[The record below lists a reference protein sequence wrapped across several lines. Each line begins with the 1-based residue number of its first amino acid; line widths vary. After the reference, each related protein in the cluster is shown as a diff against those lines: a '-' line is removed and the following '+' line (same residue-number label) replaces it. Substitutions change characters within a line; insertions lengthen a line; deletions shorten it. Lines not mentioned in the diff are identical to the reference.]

1 MTESRALVGIDGGGS
16 AVRVVV
22 TTPDLTLLGQA
33 EGGAVNPG
41 TVGRAAAA
49 VTIQNAVRAALDAA
63 GVSHERVAVVGIG
76 VAGAAASHSAGW
88 LREVVSGVTPGA
100 RVVPSAD
107 YEIALVGALG
117 RRRGVL
123 ILAGTGSLAYG
134 VNARGRSALAG
145 GWGYLLGDE
154 GSGYWLGLEGLRAVV
169 RAADGRGPQTALSA
183 ALLEALE
190 LSGARDLIAWLY
202 RAGVPRTPAIA
213 RLAEV
218 VLAAAADGDPAAGA
232 LVARGAQEL
241 AHAARAVMR
250 ALSMRRPAI
259 AFAGGLLSAPNPLS
273 EALCA
278 RLGLPALPTARYS
291 PAIGAALLARD
302 ALKAQ
307 L

>member
-1 MTESRALVGIDGGGS
+1 MTEPRVLVGIDGGGS
-16 AVRVVV
+16 TVRVVV
-22 TTPDLTLLGQA
+22 TTADLTLLGQA
-33 EGGAVNPG
+33 EGGAANPG
-41 TVGRAAAA
+41 TVGRDTAT
-49 VTIQNAVRAALDAA
+49 VTIQNAMRAALHAA
-63 GVSHERVAVVGIG
+63 GVPRERVAVVGIG

-88 LREVVSGVTPGA
+88 LREVVNGVTPGA
-100 RVVPSAD
+100 RVIPSAD

-123 ILAGTGSLAYG
+123 VLAGTGSLAYG

-183 ALLEALE
+183 ALLEAVGLP
-190 LSGARDLIAWLY
+190 SARDLIAWLY
-202 RAGVPRTPAIA
+202 RADVPRTPEIA
-213 RLAEV
+213 RLAEP
-218 VLAAAADGDPAAGA
+218 VLAAATNGDPAAQA
-232 LVARGAQEL
+232 LVARGAREL
-241 AHAARAVMR
+241 DRAARAVMR

-273 EALCA
+273 DALCA
-278 RLGLPALPTARYS
+278 RLGLPALPVARSS

-302 ALKAQ
+302 ALKAHS
-307 L
+307 

>member
-1 MTESRALVGIDGGGS
+1 MTDLRVLVGIDGGGS
-16 AVRVVV
+16 TVRAVV
-22 TTPDLTLLGQA
+22 TAPDLTLLGQA
-33 EGGAVNPG
+33 EGGAANPG

-49 VTIQNAVRAALDAA
+49 ETIQGTVRAALHAA
-63 GVSHERVAVVGIG
+63 GIAHERVAAVGIG
-76 VAGAAASHSAGW
+76 VAGAAASHSADW
-88 LREVVSGVTPGA
+88 LREVVGGVTPGA

-117 RRRGVL
+117 ERRGVL
-123 ILAGTGSLAYG
+123 VLAGTGSLAYG

-169 RAADGRGPQTALSA
+169 RAADGRGPATALSA
-183 ALLEALE
+183 ALLKALQ
-190 LSGARDLIAWLY
+190 LPDARDLIAWLY
-202 RAGVPRTPAIA
+202 RADAPRTPAIA
-213 RLAEV
+213 RLAES
-218 VLAAAADGDPAAGA
+218 VLAAAAGADPVARG

-250 ALSMRRPAI
+250 TLSMRRPAI

-273 EALCA
+273 EALCV
-278 RLGLPALPTARYS
+278 RLGLPALPAARYS

-302 ALKAQ
+302 VLKAQ
-307 L
+307 T

>member
-1 MTESRALVGIDGGGS
+1 MTDSRALVGIDGGGS
-16 AVRVVV
+16 AVRAVV

-41 TVGRAAAA
+41 TVGRSAAAE
-49 VTIQNAVRAALDAA
+49 TIQNTVRAALHAA
-63 GVSHERVAVVGIG
+63 GTPLERVAAVGIG
-76 VAGAAASHSAGW
+76 VAGAAASHSTDW
-88 LREVVSGVTPGA
+88 LREVVGGVTPGA

-117 RRRGVL
+117 ERRGVL
-123 ILAGTGSLAYG
+123 VLAGTGSLAYG

-169 RAADGRGPQTALSA
+169 RAADGRGPETALSA
-183 ALLEALE
+183 ALLKALV
-190 LSGARDLIAWLY
+190 LPDARDLIAWLY
-202 RAGVPRTPAIA
+202 RAGAPRTPAIA
-213 RLAEV
+213 RLAEF
-218 VLAAAADGDPAAGA
+218 VLAAAADADPVARG

-273 EALCA
+273 EALCV
-278 RLGLPALPTARYS
+278 RLGLSTLPVAHYS

-307 L
+307 T